1 VGIENIHS
9 IYSQQDEP
17 EPRKTTGKPASVEPL
32 PSKNTQ
38 TEQPG
43 SARKISMTST
53 VAGDDPEARRI
64 AGELVK
70 LYRAGAIK
78 GPDDPQAV
86 S

>member
-1 VGIENIHS
+1 
-9 IYSQQDEP
+9 
-17 EPRKTTGKPASVEPL
+17 
-32 PSKNTQ
+32 
-38 TEQPG
+38 
-43 SARKISMTST
+43 MTST